1 MEEKLNET
9 NVEAATVTAADGFKL
24 IKVNIQIY

>member
-9 NVEAATVTAADGFKL
+9 NVEAATVTREGGFKL
-24 IKVNIQIY
+24 IKVRADI